1 VTWRSRSAVAVWI
14 VAALGTF
21 AIGGI
26 DYFSG
31 VELRVFPL
39 YYAPVSFIAW
49 YRGRSGTLV
58 ASALGALV
66 WFASN
71 WLAGLR
77 FSSPD
82 IWVVNTLVQGLSFV
96 IVGWLIAS
104 LRASLV
110 RERGLSR
117 TDPLTALSNRRAFY
131 EDSARSLALCR
142 RMKRPI
148 TIAYVDLDDFKTV
161 NDALGHEAGDDVLRK
176 VAEQLRAAVRPS
188 DLSARLGGD
197 EFAVVLPEVGPDVAA
212 ATLERLRSILARPA
226 SSGQEGVNVSVGG
239 VTFVEAPETVEQMVQ
254 RADAGMY
261 EAKKT
266 GKNRVHLEIV
276 GELDK

>member
-1 VTWRSRSAVAVWI
+1 VTRRSRSAVVVWI
-14 VAALGTF
+14 VAALATV

-26 DYFSG
+26 DYLSG

-49 YRGRSGTLV
+49 YRGRSGALV

-66 WFASN
+66 WVASN

-77 FSSPD
+77 FSNPD
-82 IWVVNTLVQGLSFV
+82 LWVTNTLVQGLSFAV
-96 IVGWLIAS
+96 VGWLIAS
-104 LRASLV
+104 LRASLI

-131 EDSARSLALCR
+131 EDSGRSLALCR
-142 RMKRPI
+142 RMRRPI

-161 NDALGHEAGDDVLRK
+161 NDTLGHEAGDGVLRSI
-176 VAEQLRAAVRPS
+176 AEQLRAAIRPS

-226 SSGQEGVNVSVGG
+226 APGQGAVNVSIGG
-239 VTFVEAPETVEQMVQ
+239 VTFVEAPDTVEQMVQ

-266 GKNRVHLEIV
+266 GKNRVHLEV
-276 GELDK
+276 AGS